1 MAEPNGSVEVGTA
14 LPPLSLPPLSRTTI
28 ALYAAG
34 SGDFVPLHIDQ
45 DFAREAGYPDV
56 FMHGMLGMA
65 YVARLVTGWAPQS
78 QVREV
83 AVRFVSITYPG
94 EALTASGRVSAVDVD
109 GVPGRVSLDLRLL
122 NAEGS
127 PKLRGRAVVDLTD

>member
-1 MAEPNGSVEVGTA
+1 MTEPSGFAGVGTA

-45 DFAREAGYPDV
+45 DFARQAGYPDV

-65 YVARLVTGWAPQS
+65 YLARLVTGWVPQA

-83 AVRFVSITYPG
+83 GVRFVSITYPG
-94 EALTASGRVSAVDVD
+94 EVLTATGRVSAVDVD

-127 PKLRGRAVVDLTD
+127 PKLRGRAVVDLSD

>member
-1 MAEPNGSVEVGTA
+1 MTEPVKPIEAGAALPSLT
-14 LPPLSLPPLSRTTI
+14 LPPLTRSTM

-65 YVARLVTGWAPQS
+65 YIARLVTGWVPQA

-94 EALTASGRVSAVDVD
+94 ETLTASAKVSAVDVD
-109 GVPGRVSLDLRLL
+109 GVSGRVKLDLRLL

-127 PKLRGRAVVDLTD
+127 PKLTGRAVVDVGD